1 MTKKTALMTAISELC
16 TNPDFNDVVN
26 TLNGMVAQLEKPRAA
41 LTPEQKDA
49 RNQARKEQ
57 TASARA
63 ALVGVVA
70 PVLRTVMTTDMT
82 AKEIFEAAKD
92 ELPIDFTSN
101 KVQNILLREM
111 APEVV
116 KTEHKGKAN
125 TYRLA

>member
-16 TNPDFNDVVN
+16 TNPDFSDVVA
-26 TLNGMVAQLEKPRAA
+26 TLNGMVAQLEKPRTA

-57 TASARA
+57 TASVRA
-63 ALVGVVA
+63 AMVAIVA
-70 PVLRTVMTTDMT
+70 PVLRAVMTTDMT
-82 AKEIFEAAKD
+82 AKEIFEAAKYG
-92 ELPIDFTSN
+92 LPADFTAN
-101 KVQNILLREM
+101 KVQNVLLREM

>member
-57 TASARA
+57 TAAARA

-70 PVLRTVMTTDMT
+70 PALRTVMTTDMT

-92 ELPIDFTSN
+92 ELPTDFTVN

>member
-16 TNPDFNDVVN
+16 TNPDFADVVA
-26 TLNGMVAQLEKPRAA
+26 TLNGMVAQLEKPRTA

-57 TASARA
+57 TAAARA

-70 PVLRTVMTTDMT
+70 PALRTVMTTDMT

-92 ELPIDFTSN
+92 ELPTDFTVN